1 MGIILDQIPLLHP
14 ASFRLDPL
22 TDRIHSQI
30 GSGCRDPPSRLRT
43 ESGDLGISSVVHLSI
58 ILRFAIS
65 HELACEVNSIFRE
78 AYISIVSCNYEAQPH
93 YCSHDTSYVILSTS
107 IALSSRNSSQCS
119 GV

>member
-43 ESGDLGISSVVHLSI
+43 ESGDLGIPSLVHLSN

-65 HELACEVNSIFRE
+65 H
-78 AYISIVSCNYEAQPH
+78 
-93 YCSHDTSYVILSTS
+93 
-107 IALSSRNSSQCS
+107 
-119 GV
+119 